1 MNDTSKS
8 VTPTNFIRQ
17 IIESEIADGCHTDG
31 IVTRFPP
38 EPNGHLHIGHAKS
51 MCLNFG
57 LAEDFA
63 GRCFLRFD
71 DTNPDKES
79 PEYVESIKTDVRWL
93 GFNWEDRLTHASD
106 YFPQLYDWAVELIEN
121 GKAFICSLS
130 AEEIRASRGTLTE
143 PGSESPFRIRSVA
156 ESLELF
162 EKMRAGDF
170 PDGSHVLRAKI
181 DMAAPNIHM
190 RDPTIYR
197 IRHSTHHNTGN
208 RWCIY
213 PMYGFTHPLSDAIE
227 GVTHSLCTLEFEDQR
242 PFYDWVLDNV
252 TISKRPRQIE
262 FSRMSLDYSIMSKR
276 LLTLLV
282 DENRVSGWDDP
293 RLPTLSGLRRR
304 GYTPRAIRNFCT
316 RIGVTK
322 NEQQIEASVLE
333 NCVREDL
340 DKSAPRAFAVMD
352 PLKIVIENYPQGQV
366 EQLEAHNHP
375 NDPNMGSRQIS
386 FCREIYIDR
395 QDFMEEAPKKFFR
408 LAPGREVRLR
418 YAYFITCTSVIHDS
432 EGQISE
438 LRCSYDPESRGGQSP
453 DGRKVK
459 GTLHWVSVQ
468 HALDAEVRQYER
480 LFQDANP
487 LADRSKDFLELINPD
502 SKAVITSSKVEPGLI
517 NAAAGKSFQF
527 ERVGYFCVDPES
539 TPSHLVFN
547 RTVELRDSWG
557 KKVVHEKT

>member
-57 LAEDFA
+57 LAEDFS
-63 GRCFLRFD
+63 GHCFLRFD

-156 ESLELF
+156 ESLQLF

-242 PFYDWVLDNV
+242 PFYNWVLDNV

-262 FSRMSLDYSIMSKR
+262 FSRMSLNYSIMSKR
-276 LLTLLV
+276 LLTMLV

-340 DKSAPRAFAVMD
+340 DKNAPRAFAVMD

-395 QDFMEEAPKKFFR
+395 RDFMEEAPKKFFR

-459 GTLHWVSVQ
+459 GTLHWVSAQ
-468 HALDAEVRQYER
+468 HALDAEVRQYDR

-487 LADRSKDFLELINPD
+487 LANRSEDFLELVNPD
-502 SKAVITSSKVEPGLI
+502 SKTVITSSKVEPGLI
-517 NAAAGKSFQF
+517 NAAVGKSFQF

-557 KKVVHEKT
+557 KKIGHEKT

>member
-1 MNDTSKS
+1 MNETSKS

-17 IIESEIADGCHTDG
+17 IIESEIADGCHIDG

-276 LLTLLV
+276 LLTMLV

-375 NDPNMGSRQIS
+375 NDPDMGSRQIS

-468 HALDAEVRQYER
+468 HALDAEVRQYDR

-502 SKAVITSSKVEPGLI
+502 SKAVTTSSKVEPGLI
-517 NAAAGKSFQF
+517 NAETGKSFQF

-557 KKVVHEKT
+557 KKIVHEKT

>member
-1 MNDTSKS
+1 MNETSKS

-213 PMYGFTHPLSDAIE
+213 PMYGFTHPLSDVIE

-276 LLTLLV
+276 LLTMLV

-468 HALDAEVRQYER
+468 HALDAEVRQYDR

>member
-1 MNDTSKS
+1 MNETSKS

-17 IIESEIADGCHTDG
+17 IIESEIADGCHIDG

-276 LLTLLV
+276 LLTMLV

-468 HALDAEVRQYER
+468 HALDAEVRQYDR

-517 NAAAGKSFQF
+517 NAGAGKSFQF

>member
-17 IIESEIADGCHTDG
+17 IIESEIAHGCHTDG

-93 GFNWEDRLTHASD
+93 GFNWEDRLTHASN

-143 PGSESPFRIRSVA
+143 PGSESPFRIRPVA

-181 DMAAPNIHM
+181 DMTAPNIHM

-276 LLTLLV
+276 LLTMLV
-282 DENRVSGWDDP
+282 DENHVSGWDDP

-340 DKSAPRAFAVMD
+340 DKNAPRAFAVMD

-432 EGQISE
+432 EGQVSE

-459 GTLHWVSVQ
+459 GTLHWASVQ
-468 HALDAEVRQYER
+468 HALDAEVRQYDR

-502 SKAVITSSKVEPGLI
+502 SKAVITNSKVEPGLI
-517 NAAAGKSFQF
+517 NATTGKSFQF

-557 KKVVHEKT
+557 KKNRP

>member
-276 LLTLLV
+276 LLTMLV

-340 DKSAPRAFAVMD
+340 DKNAPRAFAVMD

-502 SKAVITSSKVEPGLI
+502 SKSVITSSKVEPGLI

-557 KKVVHEKT
+557 KKIVHEKT

>member
-276 LLTLLV
+276 LLTMLV

-340 DKSAPRAFAVMD
+340 DKNAPRAFAVMD

-366 EQLEAHNHP
+366 GQLEAHNHP

-468 HALDAEVRQYER
+468 HALDAEVRQYDR

>member
-1 MNDTSKS
+1 MNETSKS

-276 LLTLLV
+276 LLTMLV

-468 HALDAEVRQYER
+468 HALDAEVRQYDR

>member
-57 LAEDFA
+57 LAEDFS
-63 GRCFLRFD
+63 GHCFLRFD

-130 AEEIRASRGTLTE
+130 ADEIRASRGTLTE

-156 ESLELF
+156 ESLQLF

-242 PFYDWVLDNV
+242 PFYNWVLDNV

-262 FSRMSLDYSIMSKR
+262 FSRMSLNYSIMSKR
-276 LLTLLV
+276 LLTMLV

-418 YAYFITCTSVIHDS
+418 YAYFITCTSVIHNS

-453 DGRKVK
+453 DSRKVK
-459 GTLHWVSVQ
+459 GTLHWVSAQ
-468 HALDAEVRQYER
+468 HALDAEVRQYDR
-480 LFQDANP
+480 LFQEANP
-487 LADRSKDFLELINPD
+487 LANRSEDFLELVNPD
-502 SKAVITSSKVEPGLI
+502 SKTVITSSKVEPGLI
-517 NAAAGKSFQF
+517 NAAVGKSFQF

-539 TPSHLVFN
+539 TPAHLVFN

-557 KKVVHEKT
+557 KKIGHEKT

>member
-242 PFYDWVLDNV
+242 PFYNWVLDNV

-276 LLTLLV
+276 LLTMLV

-340 DKSAPRAFAVMD
+340 DKNAPRAFAVMD

-468 HALDAEVRQYER
+468 HALDAEVRQYDR

-517 NAAAGKSFQF
+517 NAGAGKSFQF

-557 KKVVHEKT
+557 KKNRP

>member
-242 PFYDWVLDNV
+242 PFYNWVLDNV

-276 LLTLLV
+276 LLTMLV

-557 KKVVHEKT
+557 KKIVHEKT

>member
-1 MNDTSKS
+1 MNETSKS

-17 IIESEIADGCHTDG
+17 IIESEIADGCHIDG

-213 PMYGFTHPLSDAIE
+213 PMYGFTHPLSDVIE

-276 LLTLLV
+276 LLTTLV

-468 HALDAEVRQYER
+468 HALDAEVRQYDR

-557 KKVVHEKT
+557 KKIVHEKT

>member
-242 PFYDWVLDNV
+242 PFYNWVLDNV

-468 HALDAEVRQYER
+468 HALDAEVRQYDR

-517 NAAAGKSFQF
+517 NAGAGKSFQF

>member
-1 MNDTSKS
+1 MNETSKS

-17 IIESEIADGCHTDG
+17 IIESEIADGCHIDG

-121 GKAFICSLS
+121 DKAFICSLS

-276 LLTLLV
+276 LLTMLV

-375 NDPNMGSRQIS
+375 NDPDMGSRQIS

-468 HALDAEVRQYER
+468 HALDAEVRQYDR

-502 SKAVITSSKVEPGLI
+502 SKAVTTSSKVEPGLI
-517 NAAAGKSFQF
+517 NATAGKSFQF

-547 RTVELRDSWG
+547 RTVELRDSWS
-557 KKVVHEKT
+557 KKIVHEKT

>member
-197 IRHSTHHNTGN
+197 IRHSAHHNTGD

-242 PFYDWVLDNV
+242 PFYNWVLDNV

-262 FSRMSLDYSIMSKR
+262 FSRMSLNYSIMSKR
-276 LLTLLV
+276 LLTMLV

-468 HALDAEVRQYER
+468 HALDAEVRQYDR

-487 LADRSKDFLELINPD
+487 LANRSEDFLELVNPD
-502 SKAVITSSKVEPGLI
+502 SKTVITSSKVEPGLI

-557 KKVVHEKT
+557 KKNRP

>member
-1 MNDTSKS
+1 
-8 VTPTNFIRQ
+8 
-17 IIESEIADGCHTDG
+17 
-31 IVTRFPP
+31 
-38 EPNGHLHIGHAKS
+38 

-276 LLTLLV
+276 LLTMLV

>member
-143 PGSESPFRIRSVA
+143 PGSESPFRIRPVA

-468 HALDAEVRQYER
+468 HALDAEVRQYDR

>member
-242 PFYDWVLDNV
+242 PFYNWVLDNV

-340 DKSAPRAFAVMD
+340 DKNAPRAFAVMD

-468 HALDAEVRQYER
+468 HALDAEVRQYDR

>member
-1 MNDTSKS
+1 MNETSKS

-17 IIESEIADGCHTDG
+17 IIESEIADGCHIDG

-276 LLTLLV
+276 LLTTLV

-375 NDPNMGSRQIS
+375 NDPDMGSRQIS

-468 HALDAEVRQYER
+468 HALDAEVRQYDR

-502 SKAVITSSKVEPGLI
+502 SKAVTTSSKVEPGLI
-517 NAAAGKSFQF
+517 NAEAGKSFQF

>member
-17 IIESEIADGCHTDG
+17 IIESEIADGCHIDG

-213 PMYGFTHPLSDAIE
+213 PMYGFTHPLSDVIE

-340 DKSAPRAFAVMD
+340 DKNAPRAFAVMD

-418 YAYFITCTSVIHDS
+418 YAYFIICTSVIHDS

-468 HALDAEVRQYER
+468 HALDAEVRQYDR

-487 LADRSKDFLELINPD
+487 LADRSKDFLDLINPD
-502 SKAVITSSKVEPGLI
+502 SKAVTTSSKVEPGLI
-517 NAAAGKSFQF
+517 NAEAGKSFQF

>member
-276 LLTLLV
+276 LLTMLV

-468 HALDAEVRQYER
+468 HALDAEIRQYER

>member
-17 IIESEIADGCHTDG
+17 IIESEIADGRHTDG

-38 EPNGHLHIGHAKS
+38 EPNGYLHIGHAKS

-143 PGSESPFRIRSVA
+143 PGSDSPYRIRSVA
-156 ESLELF
+156 ENLELF

-190 RDPTIYR
+190 RDPAIYR
-197 IRHSTHHNTGN
+197 IRHSPHHNTGN

-276 LLTLLV
+276 LLTILV
-282 DENRVSGWDDP
+282 DENYVSGWDDP
-293 RLPTLSGLRRR
+293 RMPTLSGLRRR

-340 DKSAPRAFAVMD
+340 DKNAPRVFAVMN
-352 PLKIVIENYPQGQV
+352 PLKLVIENYPQDRV
-366 EQLEAHNHP
+366 EQFDAFNHP
-375 NDPNMGSRQIS
+375 NNPEMGSRQIP
-386 FCREIYIDR
+386 FCRELYIDR

-418 YAYFITCTSVIHDS
+418 YAYFITCTSVIRNS

-438 LRCSYDPESRGGQSP
+438 LRCSYDPESRGGHAP

-459 GTLHWVSVQ
+459 GTLHWVSAQ
-468 HALDAEVRQYER
+468 HALDAEVRQYDR
-480 LFQDANP
+480 LFRDTNP
-487 LADRSKDFLELINPD
+487 LSDGSKDFLELINPD
-502 SKAVITSSKVEPGLI
+502 SKAVITNSKVEPGLI
-517 NAAAGKSFQF
+517 SATTGKSFQF

-547 RTVELRDSWG
+547 RTVELRDSWS
-557 KKVVHEKT
+557 KKNRP

>member
-242 PFYDWVLDNV
+242 PFYNWVLDNV

-276 LLTLLV
+276 LLTMLV

-340 DKSAPRAFAVMD
+340 DKNAPRAFAVMD

-468 HALDAEVRQYER
+468 HALDAEVRQYDR

-502 SKAVITSSKVEPGLI
+502 SKAVITSSKVESGLI

>member
-143 PGSESPFRIRSVA
+143 PGSESPFRIRPVA

-276 LLTLLV
+276 LLTMLV

-340 DKSAPRAFAVMD
+340 DKNAPRAFAVMD

-468 HALDAEVRQYER
+468 HALDAEVRQYDR

-517 NAAAGKSFQF
+517 NAGAGKSFQF

-557 KKVVHEKT
+557 KKIVHEKT

>member
-170 PDGSHVLRAKI
+170 PEGSHVLRAKI

-276 LLTLLV
+276 LLTMLV

-468 HALDAEVRQYER
+468 HALDAEVRQYDR

>member
-143 PGSESPFRIRSVA
+143 PGSESPFRIRPVA

-162 EKMRAGDF
+162 KKMRAGDF

-181 DMAAPNIHM
+181 DMTAPNIHM

-276 LLTLLV
+276 LLTMLV

-468 HALDAEVRQYER
+468 HALDAEVRQYDR

-502 SKAVITSSKVEPGLI
+502 SKSVITSSKVEPGLI

>member
-242 PFYDWVLDNV
+242 PFYNWVLDNV

-276 LLTLLV
+276 LLTMLV

-340 DKSAPRAFAVMD
+340 DKNAPRAFAVMD

-468 HALDAEVRQYER
+468 HALDAEVRQYDR

-539 TPSHLVFN
+539 TSSHLVFN

>member
-242 PFYDWVLDNV
+242 PFYNWVLDNV

-340 DKSAPRAFAVMD
+340 DKNAPRAFAVMD

-468 HALDAEVRQYER
+468 HALDAEVRQYDR

-502 SKAVITSSKVEPGLI
+502 SKAVITSSKVESGLI

-539 TPSHLVFN
+539 TSSHLVFN

>member
-17 IIESEIADGCHTDG
+17 IIESEIADGRHTDG

-38 EPNGHLHIGHAKS
+38 EPNGYLHIGHAKS

-143 PGSESPFRIRSVA
+143 PGSDSPYRIRSVA
-156 ESLELF
+156 ENLELF
-162 EKMRAGDF
+162 EKMRVGEF

-190 RDPTIYR
+190 RDPAIYR
-197 IRHSTHHNTGN
+197 IRHSSHHNTGN
-208 RWCIY
+208 SWCIY

-276 LLTLLV
+276 LLTMLV
-282 DENRVSGWDDP
+282 DENCVSGWDDP
-293 RLPTLSGLRRR
+293 RMPTLSGLRRR

-333 NCVREDL
+333 NCIREDL
-340 DKSAPRAFAVMD
+340 DKNAPRVFAVMN
-352 PLKIVIENYPQGQV
+352 PLKLVIENYPQDRV
-366 EQLEAHNHP
+366 EQFDAFNHP
-375 NDPNMGSRQIS
+375 NNPEMGSRQIP
-386 FCREIYIDR
+386 FCRELYIDR

-418 YAYFITCTSVIHDS
+418 YAYFITCTSVIRNS

-438 LRCSYDPESRGGQSP
+438 LRCSYDPESRGGHAP

-459 GTLHWVSVQ
+459 GTLHWVSAQ
-468 HALDAEVRQYER
+468 HALDAEVRQYDR
-480 LFQDANP
+480 LFRDTNP
-487 LADRSKDFLELINPD
+487 LSDGSKDFLELINPD
-502 SKAVITSSKVEPGLI
+502 SKTVITNSKVEPGLI
-517 NAAAGKSFQF
+517 NATTGNSFQF

-539 TPSHLVFN
+539 TSSHLVFN
-547 RTVELRDSWG
+547 RTVELRDSWS
-557 KKVVHEKT
+557 KKNRP

>member
-276 LLTLLV
+276 LLTMLV

-459 GTLHWVSVQ
+459 GTLHWVSAQ

>member
-242 PFYDWVLDNV
+242 PFYNWVLDNV

-276 LLTLLV
+276 LLTMLV

>member
-17 IIESEIADGCHTDG
+17 IIESEIADGCHIDG

-276 LLTLLV
+276 LLTMLV

>member
-1 MNDTSKS
+1 MNETSKS

-17 IIESEIADGCHTDG
+17 IIESEIADGCHIDG

-143 PGSESPFRIRSVA
+143 PGSESPFRIRPVA

-181 DMAAPNIHM
+181 DMTAPNIHM

-213 PMYGFTHPLSDAIE
+213 PMYGFTHPLSDVIE

-375 NDPNMGSRQIS
+375 NDPDMGSRQIS

-468 HALDAEVRQYER
+468 HALDAEVRQYDR

-502 SKAVITSSKVEPGLI
+502 SKAVTTSSKVEPGLI
-517 NAAAGKSFQF
+517 NAEAGKSFQF

-557 KKVVHEKT
+557 KKIVHEKT

>member
-17 IIESEIADGCHTDG
+17 IIESEIAHGCHTDG

-143 PGSESPFRIRSVA
+143 PGSESPFRIRPVA

-468 HALDAEVRQYER
+468 HALDAEVRQYDR

>member
-17 IIESEIADGCHTDG
+17 IIESEIAHGCHTDG

-143 PGSESPFRIRSVA
+143 PGSESPFRIRPVA

-181 DMAAPNIHM
+181 DMTAPNIHM

-375 NDPNMGSRQIS
+375 NDPDMGSRQIS

-468 HALDAEVRQYER
+468 HALDAEVRQYDR

-502 SKAVITSSKVEPGLI
+502 SKAVTTSSKVEPGLI
-517 NAAAGKSFQF
+517 NAEAGKSFQF

-557 KKVVHEKT
+557 KKIVHEKT